1 MQKKISPIDPES
13 IFAQYI
19 GLRKFSEASQG
30 SKLGRSE
37 INSLFAAVGSRAL
50 KEKVRELQLRKLSY
64 LNARYRYGTVVHWW

>member
-13 IFAQYI
+13 IFAQDI
-19 GLRKFSEASQG
+19 GLRKFSEASQS

-50 KEKVRELQLRKLSY
+50 K
-64 LNARYRYGTVVHWW
+64 

>member
-13 IFAQYI
+13 IFAQDI
-19 GLRKFSEASQG
+19 GLRKFYEASQS

-50 KEKVRELQLRKLSY
+50 RKIFDSRNETPLWALAELID
-64 LNARYRYGTVVHWW
+64 HFP

>member
-13 IFAQYI
+13 IFAQDI
-19 GLRKFSEASQG
+19 GLRKFSEASQS

-50 KEKVRELQLRKLSY
+50 RDFGEILRSQTLKSSIF
-64 LNARYRYGTVVHWW
+64 ATRSTF